1 MKFYQKLDGAVHVSA
16 REYDIACST
25 AIAEGQLVKLSEG
38 LVVGAEAEE
47 TEAILGIAAENHSGR
62 VDAIDP
68 RADGKKIF
76 VIDDPNVVMQCAAP
90 EVTAVTGSETTL
102 QAEGLSAFAED
113 DFNGGYVKLIRKAEE
128 SANTDAI
135 GKVRR
140 VTDFSGDTLTLESGG
155 TPAEGDVYAL
165 FPPIGF
171 AKGSL
176 GASGASLTLTG
187 AADLP
192 VMVMGRDL
200 GLGKINLI
208 AKKHLFA
215 AKA

>member
-16 REYDIACST
+16 REYDIACET
-25 AIAEGQLVKLSEG
+25 VIAEGQLVKLSEG
-38 LVVGAEAEE
+38 LVVAADTNEAG
-47 TEAILGIAAENHSGR
+47 AILGIAAENHSGKA
-62 VDAIDP
+62 DAIDP

-76 VIDDPNVVMQCAAP
+76 VIDDPSVVMQCKAP
-90 EVTAVTGSETTL
+90 EVTADSGTETTL
-102 QAEGLSAFAED
+102 QAEGLSIFADD
-113 DFNGGYVKLIRKAEE
+113 DFNGGYVKLVHKAEDSE
-128 SANTDAI
+128 NTDVP
-135 GKVRR
+135 GQTRR
-140 VTDFSGDTLTLESGG
+140 VTDFASGVLTLEKGG
-155 TPAEGDVYAL
+155 TPSAGDVYAL

-171 AKGSL
+171 AKGAL
-176 GASGASLTLTG
+176 GAEGASLALTG
-187 AADLP
+187 TAELP